1 MQQTPKTLEA
11 FSILSEIE
19 LTRDLSEEDRGRLA
33 AQCRLEEYSLKH
45 RMRLTDQRPDRLFL
59 VDGHVAR
66 LENGVIE
73 RLQAFRG
80 LSEPIDL
87 MGETLAPDACLV
99 TETPCLFLRIPAD
112 VFKAVLSTGTEV
124 SDIELDAAEGD
135 FLAELYHLI
144 NNNQLVLPARP
155 EVALKIQE
163 LTNDPDAGIDALTE
177 IIQRDGTIAG
187 ALLHATNSPLFRA
200 AKEIKTIRE
209 AVVRLG
215 FRNTR
220 MLAVN
225 LALRQAFRAKNEVTR
240 AAMQES
246 WAESV
251 LCSAYSYVIAE
262 VAHRLDGERALLAGL
277 IAGIGAVPII
287 QFVETRGQGQ
297 TLAQVQ
303 SLVAK
308 LASIT
313 GVLVINYWG
322 LGEDL
327 VRAAE
332 HYGDWGY
339 QADEPDYASIAI
351 LARWAALNS
360 EGREVPDAA
369 SVPAFAVL
377 GLTPPAAGEP
387 ISELAGSERLL
398 NNLKSMFNL

>member
-1 MQQTPKTLEA
+1 MQQTPEILEA
-11 FSILSEIE
+11 FSILAELE
-19 LTRDLSEEDRGRLA
+19 LTRDLNEEDRGKLA
-33 AQCRLEEYSLKH
+33 EQCRIEEHSLKH
-45 RMRLTDQRPDRLFL
+45 RMRLTELKPDRFFL

-73 RLQAFRG
+73 RLQAFQG

-99 TETPCLFLRIPAD
+99 TETPCLFLRIPA
-112 VFKAVLSTGTEV
+112 AALESILSSGTEV
-124 SDIELDAAEGD
+124 SDIELDPAEGE

-163 LTNDPDAGIDALTE
+163 MTNDPDAGIDALTE

-209 AVVRLG
+209 AVLRLG

-246 WAESV
+246 WTESV
-251 LCSAYSYVIAE
+251 LCSAYGYVIAE
-262 VAHRLDGERALLAGL
+262 VGHHLDRERALLAGL
-277 IAGIGAVPII
+277 VSGIGAVPII
-287 QFVETRGQGQ
+287 QFIETRGQGQ
-297 TLAQVQ
+297 ALPRVQ
-303 SLVAK
+303 LLVTK

-322 LGEDL
+322 LGDDL
-327 VRAAE
+327 VTAAE

-339 QADEPDYASIAI
+339 HAPEPDYASIAI
-351 LARWAALNS
+351 LARWAALQS
-360 EGREVPDAA
+360 EGREVPDAGT
-369 SVPAFAVL
+369 VPAFAVL
-377 GLTPPAAGEP
+377 GLTPPAPGES
-387 ISELAGSERLL
+387 IAELAGSERMLD
-398 NNLKSMFNL
+398 NLKSMFNL